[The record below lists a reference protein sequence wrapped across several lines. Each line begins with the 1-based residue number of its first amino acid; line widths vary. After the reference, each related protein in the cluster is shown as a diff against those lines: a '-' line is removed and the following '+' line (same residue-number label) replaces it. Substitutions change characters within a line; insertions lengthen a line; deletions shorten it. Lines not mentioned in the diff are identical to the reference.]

1 MKNYCKII
9 ILSLVS
15 TVSALHAQDF
25 DNYQTVTSQGSIPKE
40 FLTPSSQKY
49 QKEIKQISS
58 KAKNKEKKTRKK
70 FALETNFVL
79 DDMLQSGLVIFN
91 DNITAYLNEVVKTLL
106 PTSEPKLAKLKVYTL
121 RTPAVN
127 AFATSRGEVFVT
139 LGLLAQM
146 ENEAQLAFV
155 LAHELTHIEEEHSIE
170 FYLEANGV
178 KTASSKDVLKSGRVN
193 NKLLSKHNYKKEQE
207 SEADEKG
214 LTRFLKTK
222 YSVKSIKD
230 VFDVLKY
237 AYLPFDDEAF
247 DYSIFQNSQYLIPT
261 EYKLEKIK
269 PIAGEKDDKDDSES
283 SHPNI
288 AKRKEALN
296 KALSG
301 VSDAGKLEYVV
312 SKERFQ
318 LTQKIARFELPQ
330 LYLKSEEYSKAIYT
344 TYLLLKKF
352 PNSTYLKKCM
362 AKGLYYQAK
371 YKNDENYSYT
381 SNYSDVEGESQQVYY
396 LMDKIKDAEMAVLAM
411 RYAWQLFAKMPKDSE
426 LKTITDDLATILAAK
441 KNALKDF
448 YNLSDIKVDT
458 TKKAVVA
465 QSENAEKTKLDKIR
479 SQNKTDGKEENN
491 EYWRYGFAEFKDSKD
506 FVKSMEEGVKVNKEN
521 EETAEYYKTRKGQ
534 KAWASYQRNREK
546 NGVQLGIDK
555 IVVINPSYKR
565 IDVRKEIET
574 DYIGTENGQV
584 NYQKIINEIAPK
596 SSLKVEVL
604 DIANLNDKQ
613 VNQLNDIRF
622 LNDWFSEQVDK
633 YNLSLTP
640 GSQQA
645 IVDSIAKKHGTDY
658 FLWTGVVSAHE
669 NNNAAWAYVG
679 LSVLYPPF
687 LIYTLPYALQPNY
700 EMLYYAILYDVKTG
714 KREVINYEYFKNR
727 DSDSMI
733 KAHLYDTFTQ
743 IKAKGK
749 EEKKG
754 KKSKKE

>member
-15 TVSALHAQDF
+15 TVSILNAQDF

-49 QKEIKQISS
+49 QKEIKQISD
-58 KAKNKEKKTRKK
+58 KAKSKEKKTRKK

-106 PTSEPKLAKLKVYTL
+106 QSSEPKLTKLKVYTL
-121 RTPAVN
+121 RSPAVN

-178 KTASSKDVLKSGRVN
+178 KTASNKDVLKSGRVN

-237 AYLPFDDEAF
+237 SYLPFDDEAF
-247 DYSIFQNSQYLIPT
+247 DYSIFQNSQYRIPT

-269 PIAGEKDDKDDSES
+269 AIAGEKEDKDDSES

-296 KALSG
+296 KALNG
-301 VSDAGKLEYVV
+301 VNDAGKSEYVV

-318 LTQKIARFELPQ
+318 LIQKIARFELPQ
-330 LYLKSEEYSKAIYT
+330 LYLKSEEYSKSIYT

-352 PNSTYLKKCM
+352 PQSTYLKKCM

-371 YKNDENYSYT
+371 FKNDDSYSYT

-396 LMDKIKDAEMAVLAM
+396 LMDKIKDSEMAVLAM

-441 KNALKDF
+441 KNELKDF
-448 YNLSDIKVDT
+448 YNLTDIANIKTDSI
-458 TKKAVVA
+458 KKDIVN
-465 QSENAEKTKLDKIR
+465 QIENPEKTKLDKIR
-479 SQNKTDGKEENN
+479 SQNKTADPKEENS
-491 EYWRYGFAEFKDSKD
+491 EYWRYGFAEFKDDKD
-506 FVKSMEEGVKVNKEN
+506 FVKSMEEGVKNHKEN
-521 EETAEYYKTRKGQ
+521 EEIAEYYKTKKGQ
-534 KAWASYQRNREK
+534 KAWASYQKNREK

-604 DIANLNDKQ
+604 DISKLDEKQ

-669 NNNAAWAYVG
+669 NNSAAWAYVG
-679 LSVLYPPF
+679 VSLLYPPF
-687 LIYTLPYALQPNY
+687 LIYTLPNALQPNY

-714 KREVINYEYFKNR
+714 KREVINFEYFKNR

-749 EEKKG
+749 QE
-754 KKSKKE
+754 KKSKK